1 MIASLK
7 GTVTRSSIG
16 QIVLDV
22 NGVGYLVNLTV
33 QTSSELA
40 VGKEVLLNIS
50 HVIKEDSETLF
61 GFVTFE
67 ELEAF
72 QLLCSVNGV
81 GPKSALAVLGQL
93 GVSGVE
99 EAVSTTNDEMFR
111 SVSGIGPKTAKL
123 IVLSLTGK
131 LVSGGNSNTSANSQT
146 VVNALVGLG
155 YADRQA
161 KSAVDSVSK
170 QDASLPEQELLKRS
184 LAALSLSRKVT
195 KDE

>member
-1 MIASLK
+1 VIATLN
-7 GTVTRSSIG
+7 GTVTRTSIG

-22 NGVGYLVNLTV
+22 NGVGYLVHLTLPS
-33 QTSSELA
+33 SSEVS
-40 VGKEVLLNIS
+40 VGLDLFLNIE

-61 GFVTFE
+61 GFLTLE
-67 ELEAF
+67 ELQAF

-93 GVSGVE
+93 GVAGIE
-99 EAVSTTNDEMFR
+99 EAVVTANDEMFR

-131 LVSGGNSNTSANSQT
+131 LVSSGSSSTSTNGQN
-146 VVNALVGLG
+146 VVNALIGLG
-155 YADRQA
+155 YAERQA
-161 KSAVDSVSK
+161 RGAVESLTKEESE
-170 QDASLPEQELLKRS
+170 LPEQELLKRS

>member
-7 GTVTRSSIG
+7 GTVTRSSTG

-40 VGKEVLLNIS
+40 VGKEILLNIS

-81 GPKSALAVLGQL
+81 GPKSALTVLGQL

-146 VVNALVGLG
+146 VINALVGLG
-155 YADRQA
+155 YAERQA

>member
-7 GTVTRSSIG
+7 GTVTRTSIG

-22 NGVGYLVNLTV
+22 NGVGYLVHLTLPS
-33 QTSSELA
+33 SSEVS
-40 VGKEVLLNIS
+40 VGSELFLNIA

-61 GFVTFE
+61 GFLTLA
-67 ELEAF
+67 ELDAF

-93 GVSGVE
+93 GVDGIE
-99 EAVSTTNDEMFR
+99 EAVSTANDEMFR

-131 LVSGGNSNTSANSQT
+131 LVSSGTSNTSTNGQN
-146 VVNALVGLG
+146 VINALIGLG
-155 YADRQA
+155 YAERQA
-161 KSAVDSVSK
+161 KGAVESVTKEESGL
-170 QDASLPEQELLKRS
+170 AEQELLKRS
-184 LAALSLSRKVT
+184 LAALSQSRKVT

>member
-1 MIASLK
+1 VIASLK
-7 GTVTRSSIG
+7 GTVTRSSTG

-40 VGKEVLLNIS
+40 VGKEILLNIS

-81 GPKSALAVLGQL
+81 GPKSALTVLGQL

-146 VVNALVGLG
+146 VINALVGLG
-155 YADRQA
+155 YAERQA

>member
-22 NGVGYLVNLTV
+22 NDVGYLVHLTLE
-33 QTSSELA
+33 TSSGISIDQSL
-40 VGKEVLLNIS
+40 LLNIA
-50 HVIKEDSETLF
+50 HVIKEDSETLY
-61 GFVTFE
+61 GFISIE

-72 QLLCSVNGV
+72 QLLCSVSGV
-81 GPKSALAVLGQL
+81 GPKSALAVLGKL

-99 EAVSTTNDEMFR
+99 TAVSTADDGMFR

-131 LVSGGNSNTSANSQT
+131 LVSGDSSKTSVNAQT

-155 YADRQA
+155 YAERQA
-161 KSAVDSVSK
+161 KSAVDSVATEDSNL
-170 QDASLPEQELLKRS
+170 SEQELLKRS
-184 LAALSLSRKVT
+184 LATLSLSRKVT

>member
-33 QTSSELA
+33 QTSSELV
-40 VGKEVLLNIS
+40 VGKEILLNIS

-131 LVSGGNSNTSANSQT
+131 LVSGGNSNTSANSQI
-146 VVNALVGLG
+146 VINALVGLG
-155 YADRQA
+155 YAERQA

-170 QDASLPEQELLKRS
+170 QDSSLPEQELLKRS

>member
-16 QIVLDV
+16 QIVLEV
-22 NGVGYLVNLTV
+22 NGVGYLVNLTL
-33 QTSSELA
+33 QTSSEL
-40 VGKEVLLNIS
+40 VIGKEIFLNIS

-131 LVSGGNSNTSANSQT
+131 LVSGGNANASTHSQT
-146 VVNALVGLG
+146 VINALIGLG
-155 YADRQA
+155 YPERQA
-161 KSAVDSVSK
+161 KSAVDSVTK
-170 QDASLPEQELLKRS
+170 QESGLAEQELLKRS
-184 LAALSLSRKVT
+184 LAALSISRKVT
-195 KDE
+195 NDE

>member
-7 GTVTRSSIG
+7 GTVTRTSIG

-22 NGVGYLVNLTV
+22 NGVGYLVNLTL
-33 QTSSELA
+33 QASSEMNI
-40 VGKEVLLNIS
+40 GKELFLNIA
-50 HVIKEDSETLF
+50 HIVKEDSETLF
-61 GFVTFE
+61 GFQTLD

-81 GPKSALAVLGQL
+81 GPKSALAVLGQI
-93 GVSGVE
+93 GVSGIE
-99 EAVSTTNDEMFR
+99 EAVSTANDDMFR

-131 LVSGGNSNTSANSQT
+131 LVSGDNSRSSSNSQT
-146 VVNALVGLG
+146 VINALVGLG
-155 YADRQA
+155 YPERQA
-161 KSAVDSVSK
+161 KTAVESAARDSSGM
-170 QDASLPEQELLKRS
+170 SEQELLKRS
-184 LAALSLSRKVT
+184 LAALSLGRKVT

>member
-1 MIASLK
+1 MIATLK
-7 GTVTRSSIG
+7 GTVTRTSIG

-22 NGVGYLVNLTV
+22 NGVGYLVHLTLPS
-33 QTSSELA
+33 SSEVS
-40 VGKEVLLNIS
+40 VGLDLFLNIE

-61 GFVTFE
+61 GFLTLK

-93 GVSGVE
+93 GVAGIE
-99 EAVSTTNDEMFR
+99 EAVVTANDEMFR

-131 LVSGGNSNTSANSQT
+131 LVSSGSSSTSTNGQN
-146 VVNALVGLG
+146 VVNALIGLG
-155 YADRQA
+155 YAERQA
-161 KSAVDSVSK
+161 RGAVESVTKEESG
-170 QDASLPEQELLKRS
+170 LPEQELLKRS

>member
-33 QTSSELA
+33 QTSSELV
-40 VGKEVLLNIS
+40 VGKEILLNIS

-146 VVNALVGLG
+146 VINALVGLG
-155 YADRQA
+155 YAERQA

>member
-7 GTVTRSSIG
+7 GTVTRTSIG

-22 NGVGYLVNLTV
+22 NGVGYLVSLTL
-33 QTSSELA
+33 QASSEMNI
-40 VGKEVLLNIS
+40 GKELFLNIA
-50 HVIKEDSETLF
+50 HIVKEDSETLF
-61 GFVTFE
+61 GFQTLD

-81 GPKSALAVLGQL
+81 GPKSALAVLGQI
-93 GVSGVE
+93 GVSGIE
-99 EAVSTTNDEMFR
+99 EAVSTANDDMFR

-131 LVSGGNSNTSANSQT
+131 LVSGDNSRSSSNSQT
-146 VVNALVGLG
+146 VINALVGLG
-155 YADRQA
+155 YPERQA
-161 KSAVDSVSK
+161 KTAVESASKDSSGM
-170 QDASLPEQELLKRS
+170 SEQELLKRS
-184 LAALSLSRKVT
+184 LAALSLGRKVT

>member
-1 MIASLK
+1 VIASLK

-33 QTSSELA
+33 QTSSELV
-40 VGKEVLLNIS
+40 VGKEAFLNIS

-81 GPKSALAVLGQL
+81 GPKSALAVLGKL

-146 VVNALVGLG
+146 VINALVGLG
-155 YADRQA
+155 YAERQA

>member
-7 GTVTRSSIG
+7 GTVTRTSIG

-22 NGVGYLVNLTV
+22 NGVGYLVNLTL
-33 QTSSELA
+33 QASSEMNI
-40 VGKEVLLNIS
+40 GKELFLNIA
-50 HVIKEDSETLF
+50 HIVKEDSETLF
-61 GFVTFE
+61 GFQTLD

-81 GPKSALAVLGQL
+81 GPKSALAVLGQI
-93 GVSGVE
+93 GVSGIE
-99 EAVSTTNDEMFR
+99 EAVSTANDDMFR

-131 LVSGGNSNTSANSQT
+131 LVSGDNSRSSSNSQT
-146 VVNALVGLG
+146 VINALVGLG
-155 YADRQA
+155 YPERQA
-161 KSAVDSVSK
+161 KTAVESASKDSSGM
-170 QDASLPEQELLKRS
+170 SEQELLKRS
-184 LAALSLSRKVT
+184 LAALSLGRKVT

>member
-7 GTVTRSSIG
+7 GTVTRSSTG

-40 VGKEVLLNIS
+40 VGKEILLNIS

-146 VVNALVGLG
+146 VINALVGLG
-155 YADRQA
+155 YAERQA

>member
-1 MIASLK
+1 VIASLK
-7 GTVTRSSIG
+7 GTVTRSSTG

-40 VGKEVLLNIS
+40 VGKEILLNIS

-146 VVNALVGLG
+146 VINALVGLG
-155 YADRQA
+155 YAERQA

>member
-22 NGVGYLVNLTV
+22 NGVGYLVNLTL
-33 QTSSELA
+33 QTSSEMNI
-40 VGKEVLLNIS
+40 GKDLFLNIA
-50 HVIKEDSETLF
+50 HIVKEDSETLF
-61 GFVTFE
+61 GFQTLD

-93 GVSGVE
+93 GVSGIE
-99 EAVSTTNDEMFR
+99 EAVSTANDDMFR

-131 LVSGGNSNTSANSQT
+131 LVSGDNARSSANGQI
-146 VVNALVGLG
+146 VINALVGLG
-155 YADRQA
+155 YPERHA
-161 KSAVDSVSK
+161 KTAVDSVSK
-170 QDASLPEQELLKRS
+170 EESGLSEQELLKRS

>member
-7 GTVTRSSIG
+7 GTVTRASIG

-22 NGVGYLVNLTV
+22 HGVGYLVNLTL
-33 QTSSELA
+33 QSSSEMIIGRELF
-40 VGKEVLLNIS
+40 LNIA

-61 GFVTFE
+61 GFQTID

-93 GVSGVE
+93 GVAGIE
-99 EAVSTTNDEMFR
+99 EAVSTANDDMFR

-131 LVSGGNSNTSANSQT
+131 LVSGNSTGSSARTQT
-146 VVNALVGLG
+146 VINALVGLG
-155 YADRQA
+155 YPERQA
-161 KSAVDSVSK
+161 KNAVESVSK
-170 QDASLPEQELLKRS
+170 DSGTLSEQELLKRS
-184 LAALSLSRKVT
+184 LAALSVGRKVT

>member
-1 MIASLK
+1 VIASLK

-22 NGVGYLVNLTV
+22 NGVGYLVHLTV
-33 QTSSELA
+33 QTSSELV
-40 VGKEVLLNIS
+40 VGKEILLNIS

-146 VVNALVGLG
+146 VINALVGLG
-155 YADRQA
+155 YAERQA

>member
-7 GTVTRSSIG
+7 GTVTRTSIG

-22 NGVGYLVNLTV
+22 NGVGYLVSLTL
-33 QTSSELA
+33 QASSEMNI
-40 VGKEVLLNIS
+40 GKELFLNIA
-50 HVIKEDSETLF
+50 HIVKEDSETLF
-61 GFVTFE
+61 GFQTLD

-93 GVSGVE
+93 GVSGIE
-99 EAVSTTNDEMFR
+99 EAVSTANDDMFR

-131 LVSGGNSNTSANSQT
+131 LVSGDNSRSSSNSQT
-146 VVNALVGLG
+146 VINALVGLG
-155 YADRQA
+155 YPERQA
-161 KSAVDSVSK
+161 KTAVESASKDSSGM
-170 QDASLPEQELLKRS
+170 SEQELLKRS
-184 LAALSLSRKVT
+184 LAALSLGRKVT

>member
-7 GTVTRSSIG
+7 GIVTRSSIG

-22 NGVGYLVNLTV
+22 NGVGYLVNLTL
-33 QTSSELA
+33 QTSSEMSI
-40 VGKEVLLNIS
+40 GKELLFNIA
-50 HVIKEDSETLF
+50 HVVKEDSETLF
-61 GFVTFE
+61 GFLTLE

-93 GVSGVE
+93 GVSGIE
-99 EAVSTTNDEMFR
+99 EAVNTANDDMFR

-131 LVSGGNSNTSANSQT
+131 LISGDRPSSSTNSQT
-146 VVNALVGLG
+146 VINALVGLG
-155 YADRQA
+155 YPERQA
-161 KSAVDSVSK
+161 KTAVDSVSK
-170 QDASLPEQELLKRS
+170 EEGGLSEQELLKRS

>member
-22 NGVGYLVNLTV
+22 NGVGYLVNLTL
-33 QTSSELA
+33 QTSSEINI
-40 VGKEVLLNIS
+40 GKDLFLNIA
-50 HVIKEDSETLF
+50 HIVKEDSETLF
-61 GFVTFE
+61 GFQTLD

-93 GVSGVE
+93 GVAGIE
-99 EAVSTTNDEMFR
+99 EAVSTANDDMFR

-131 LVSGGNSNTSANSQT
+131 LVSGDNARSSANGQI
-146 VVNALVGLG
+146 VINALVGLG
-155 YADRQA
+155 YPERQA
-161 KSAVDSVSK
+161 KTAVDSVSK
-170 QDASLPEQELLKRS
+170 EESGLSEQELLKRS

>member
-33 QTSSELA
+33 QTSSELI
-40 VGKEVLLNIS
+40 VGKEILLNIS

-146 VVNALVGLG
+146 VINALVGLG
-155 YADRQA
+155 YAERQA

>member
-1 MIASLK
+1 VIASLK
-7 GTVTRSSIG
+7 GIVTRSSLG
-16 QIVLDV
+16 QVVLEVHD
-22 NGVGYLVNLTV
+22 VGYIVHLTLDA
-33 QTSSELA
+33 SSKISSGDSLS
-40 VGKEVLLNIS
+40 LNIA
-50 HVIKEDSETLF
+50 HVIKEDSETLY
-61 GFVTFE
+61 GFLAIE

-93 GVSGVE
+93 GVSGIAT
-99 EAVSTTNDEMFR
+99 AVGTADDSLFR

-131 LVSGGNSNTSANSQT
+131 LVGTAGSKPSLISDT
-146 VVNALVGLG
+146 VVDALVGLG

-161 KSAVDSVSK
+161 RSAVDTVSK
-170 QDASLPEQELLKRS
+170 EHPDLAQQELLKRS

-195 KDE
+195 RDE

>member
-33 QTSSELA
+33 QTSSELV
-40 VGKEVLLNIS
+40 VGKEILLNIS

-123 IVLSLTGK
+123 IVLQLTGK

-155 YADRQA
+155 YAERQA

-170 QDASLPEQELLKRS
+170 QDAILPEQELLKRS

>member
-1 MIASLK
+1 VIASLK

-33 QTSSELA
+33 QTSSELV
-40 VGKEVLLNIS
+40 VGKDILLNIS

-146 VVNALVGLG
+146 VINALVGLG
-155 YADRQA
+155 YAERQA

-170 QDASLPEQELLKRS
+170 QEAVLPEQELLKRS

>member
-7 GTVTRSSIG
+7 GTVTRTSIG

-22 NGVGYLVNLTV
+22 NGVGYLVSLTL
-33 QTSSELA
+33 QASSEMNI
-40 VGKEVLLNIS
+40 GKELFLNIA
-50 HVIKEDSETLF
+50 HIVKEDSETLF
-61 GFVTFE
+61 GFQTLD

-93 GVSGVE
+93 GVSGIE
-99 EAVSTTNDEMFR
+99 EAVSTANDDMFR

-131 LVSGGNSNTSANSQT
+131 LVSGDNSRASANGQT
-146 VVNALVGLG
+146 VINALVGLG
-155 YADRQA
+155 YPERQA
-161 KSAVDSVSK
+161 KAAVDSVSK
-170 QDASLPEQELLKRS
+170 EEGGLSEQELLKRS

>member
-1 MIASLK
+1 VIASLK

-146 VVNALVGLG
+146 VINALVGLG
-155 YADRQA
+155 YAERQA

>member
-1 MIASLK
+1 MIATLN
-7 GTVTRSSIG
+7 GTVTRTSIG

-22 NGVGYLVNLTV
+22 NGVGYLVHLTLPS
-33 QTSSELA
+33 SSEVS
-40 VGKEVLLNIS
+40 VGLDLFLNIE

-61 GFVTFE
+61 GFLTLE
-67 ELEAF
+67 ELQAF

-93 GVSGVE
+93 GVAGIE
-99 EAVSTTNDEMFR
+99 EAVVTANDEMFR

-131 LVSGGNSNTSANSQT
+131 LVSSGSSSTSTNGQN
-146 VVNALVGLG
+146 VVNALIGLG
-155 YADRQA
+155 YAERQA
-161 KSAVDSVSK
+161 RGAVESLTKEESE
-170 QDASLPEQELLKRS
+170 LPEQELLKRS

>member
-1 MIASLK
+1 M
-7 GTVTRSSIG
+7 
-16 QIVLDV
+16 LDV

-33 QTSSELA
+33 QTSSELV
-40 VGKEVLLNIS
+40 VGKDILLNIS

-146 VVNALVGLG
+146 VINALVGLG
-155 YADRQA
+155 YAERQA

-170 QDASLPEQELLKRS
+170 QEAVLPEQELLKRS

>member
-1 MIASLK
+1 VIASLK

-22 NGVGYLVNLTV
+22 NGVGYLVNLTL
-33 QTSSELA
+33 QTSSEINI
-40 VGKEVLLNIS
+40 GKDLFLNIA
-50 HVIKEDSETLF
+50 HIVKEDSETLF
-61 GFVTFE
+61 GFQTLD

-93 GVSGVE
+93 GVAGIE
-99 EAVSTTNDEMFR
+99 EAVSTANDDMFR

-131 LVSGGNSNTSANSQT
+131 LVSGDNARSSANGQI
-146 VVNALVGLG
+146 VINALVGLG
-155 YADRQA
+155 YPERQA
-161 KSAVDSVSK
+161 KTAVDSVSK
-170 QDASLPEQELLKRS
+170 EESGLSEQELLKRS

>member
-7 GTVTRSSIG
+7 GTVTRTSIG

-22 NGVGYLVNLTV
+22 NGVGYLVNLTL
-33 QTSSELA
+33 QASSEMNI
-40 VGKEVLLNIS
+40 GKELFLNIA
-50 HVIKEDSETLF
+50 HIVKEDSETLF
-61 GFVTFE
+61 GFQTLD

-93 GVSGVE
+93 GVSGIE
-99 EAVSTTNDEMFR
+99 EAVSTANDDMFR

-131 LVSGGNSNTSANSQT
+131 LVSGDNSRSSSNSQT
-146 VVNALVGLG
+146 VINALVGLG
-155 YADRQA
+155 YPERQA
-161 KSAVDSVSK
+161 KTAVESASKDSSGM
-170 QDASLPEQELLKRS
+170 SEQELLKRS
-184 LAALSLSRKVT
+184 LAALSLGRKVT